1 MDYIPNAVQIL
12 KENWFKITKSR
23 LDILDILSNSDK
35 VLSFNDIVNNYPE
48 KNLDNITVYRF
59 LQILEKLH
67 LAKKIHSLNGYISCD
82 WHCHIHNHYFLV
94 CSKCNS
100 FQEKVFDRKEDL
112 VWDLGIFPD
121 QHSIEIVWLCKNCK

>member
-1 MDYIPNAVQIL
+1 MDYIQNAVQIL
-12 KENWFKITKSR
+12 KENSFKITKSR

-82 WHCHIHNHYFLV
+82 
-94 CSKCNS
+94 
-100 FQEKVFDRKEDL
+100 
-112 VWDLGIFPD
+112 
-121 QHSIEIVWLCKNCK
+121 